1 MNPLTKDFSR
11 ELVYN
16 FIKRSG
22 LETFKRWK
30 SVMMI
35 TIPSWLKISRSRFKW
50 KTKPYSIVDPLIK
63 DFSRELVYNFIKRS
77 GLETFKRW
85 KSVMM
90 ITIHSWLKI
99 SRSRFKWKT
108 KSYSI
113 LDNTRKLLFHAHSY
127 NEISVSYSVI
137 NDELS
142 S

>member
-1 MNPLTKDFSR
+1 MDPLTKDFSR

-30 SVMMI
+30 SVMII

-50 KTKPYSIVDPLIK
+50 KTKPYSIVDPLTK

>member
-1 MNPLTKDFSR
+1 MDPLTKDFSR

-30 SVMMI
+30 SVMII

-50 KTKPYSIVDPLIK
+50 KTKPYSIVDPLTK

-99 SRSRFKWKT
+99 SRSRFKWKS

-137 NDELS
+137 NGELS

>member
-1 MNPLTKDFSR
+1 MDPLTKDFSR
-11 ELVYN
+11 ELEYN

-50 KTKPYSIVDPLIK
+50 KTKPYSIVDPLTK

-137 NDELS
+137 NGELS

>member
-1 MNPLTKDFSR
+1 MDPLTKDFSR

-30 SVMMI
+30 SVMII

-50 KTKPYSIVDPLIK
+50 KTKPYSIVDPLTK

-137 NDELS
+137 NGELS